1 MWDIVGNVGAVG
13 GIVEWPWV
21 YLKVDGGRWLVC
33 ASVMHSSSDP
43 GGGWLVMAT
52 EGVVVW
58 VISLLVVVYSDAQG
72 TSLVGVFVVYGI
84 VSIAGMGVAQVVAV
98 L

>member
-1 MWDIVGNVGAVG
+1 M
-13 GIVEWPWV
+13 
-21 YLKVDGGRWLVC
+21 Y

-43 GGGWLVMAT
+43 GGGWHVMAT

-58 VISLLVVVYSDAQG
+58 GISPLVVVYSDAQG

-98 L
+98 LWCRPPKEGVRPRSDPDTVIRC